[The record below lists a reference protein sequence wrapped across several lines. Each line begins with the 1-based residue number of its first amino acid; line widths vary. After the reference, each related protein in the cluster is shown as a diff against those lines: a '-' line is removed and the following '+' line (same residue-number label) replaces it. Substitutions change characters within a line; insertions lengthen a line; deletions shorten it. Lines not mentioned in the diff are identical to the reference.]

1 MFLTLSLLVVDA
13 IFLFTAFLF
22 AYESVRENE
31 GRAAKV
37 GFAGV
42 ALTAATALLILLV
55 PPFRWPFAVLFGIT
69 ILLFSVFLV
78 PCKPSSRA
86 LKGSLGYVTG
96 DVARYDERDIV
107 FARNSI
113 PPQTEVYRQYY
124 GQHPEYEEMDAKR
137 RAKGGTVGPRP
148 GAIDKGHRPNLAMT
162 KSAYCVLPALGPP
175 PAVFPEEENEPYRLD
190 PQNASEIAKG
200 YARHLGADLV
210 GICRVNQLWAY
221 SHRGECHFDNWEE
234 WGKEIPEPL
243 PYAVVI
249 ATEMDVDLVNSS
261 PHTPAHVETR
271 LNYAKGVYIT
281 KILANWFADL
291 GYKAV
296 AHNRTQ
302 YDFLMVPLAVDAG
315 LGQLG
320 RFGYLITR
328 ELGPR
333 VRVFAVTTDMP
344 LVPDSPVDL
353 GADEFCAVCKKCATT
368 CPSHS
373 IPLGDKEVFNG
384 QEKWKMNAESCFE
397 YWGNVGTAC
406 AICMGICPY
415 SRPYRSVHR
424 LIRWILVHSALARKV
439 FPHVDNI
446 IYGRK
451 WKPKPVPSWIEYRES
466 KGTSTPRTT

>member
-1 MFLTLSLLVVDA
+1 MLLTSSLLVVDA
-13 IFLFTAFLF
+13 IFFLAALLFW
-22 AYESVRENE
+22 YESARENE
-31 GRAAKV
+31 VRAGKV
-37 GFAGV
+37 GFAAV
-42 ALTAATALLILLV
+42 TLTAATALFILLV
-55 PPFRWPFAVLFGIT
+55 PTFRWPIAVLFGIM

-78 PCKPSSRA
+78 PYKRSSRA

-96 DVARYDERDIV
+96 EVARYDERDMV

-113 PPQTEVYRQYY
+113 PPQTEIYSQYY
-124 GQHPEYEEMDAKR
+124 RRRPEYEDIDAKR

-148 GAIDKGHRPNLAMT
+148 GAIDKGYRPNLAMT
-162 KSAYCVLPALGPP
+162 KSAYCVLPTLGPQA
-175 PAVFPEEENEPYRLD
+175 AVTPEEGSEPYKMD
-190 PQNASEIAKG
+190 PERASEIAKG

-234 WGKEIPEPL
+234 WGKEISEPL

-249 ATEMDVDLVNSS
+249 ATEMDADLVNAS

-281 KILANWFADL
+281 KILAHWFADL
-291 GYKAV
+291 GYRAV
-296 AHNRTQ
+296 THNRAQ
-302 YDFLMVPLAVDAG
+302 YDLMMVPLAMDAG

-320 RFGYLITR
+320 RFGYLITHK
-328 ELGPR
+328 LGPR
-333 VRVFAVTTDMP
+333 ARVFAVTTDMP

-353 GADEFCAVCKKCATT
+353 GADEFCAVCKKCATA

-373 IPLGDKEVFNG
+373 IPQGDKEVFNG
-384 QEKWKMNAESCFE
+384 QEKWRINAESCFE

-406 AICMGICPY
+406 AVCMGICPY

-424 LIRWILVHSALARKV
+424 LVRSILLHSSIAGKV
-439 FPHVDNI
+439 FPHVDNF

-451 WKPKPVPSWIEYRES
+451 WKPKPVPGWIEYRGS
-466 KGTSTPRTT
+466 RRS